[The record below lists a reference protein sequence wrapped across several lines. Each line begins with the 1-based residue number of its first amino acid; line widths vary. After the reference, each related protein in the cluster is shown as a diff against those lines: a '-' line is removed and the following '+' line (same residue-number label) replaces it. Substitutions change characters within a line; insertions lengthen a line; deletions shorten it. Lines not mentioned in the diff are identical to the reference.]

1 MTRSVLPAMAICSL
15 AATLF
20 AAEPTPFYLH
30 DGDRVVFYGDS
41 ITDQRLYT
49 LYTELYALTRYPSLN
64 VSFVH
69 SGWGGDRV
77 TGGGGGPVDL
87 RLKRDV
93 VTYQPTIVTIMLGM
107 NDGGYTKHKAEN
119 DEAFKTG
126 FQHIV
131 ESLRQQIP
139 GLRITAIKPSPFDD
153 VTRPFTI
160 SPDGYNAI
168 LVSYGAWIDTYA
180 AVAKIDVAD
189 LNSGVVQVVRNA
201 DLADRSNAP
210 KIIPDRVH
218 PGPAGH
224 LIMAEQLLKSWNA
237 RAVVS
242 AVAIDAGASAG
253 PQVTQEEHAHING
266 LTAEGG
272 GLRWTETEDA
282 LPLPLAPMAEADDT
296 GVIALALK
304 NSDIWTAL
312 NDETLR
318 VTGLASGHYI
328 IRIDGMGAGEFSNTV
343 LQEGINLAMYHT
355 PMTEQSMQVLKLT
368 TVHTQIHNLRWR
380 NVQVP
385 LQETPQATIESA
397 LAAMDKAETDIVK
410 QQRETAKPKA
420 HQFELV
426 AVPR

>member
-1 MTRSVLPAMAICSL
+1 MIRSVLRVIAVCLLAGTLLAVEPA
-15 AATLF
+15 
-20 AAEPTPFYLH
+20 PFYLH

-64 VSFVH
+64 ISFVH

-93 VTYQPTIVTIMLGM
+93 VAYQPTVVTIMLGM

-119 DEAFKTG
+119 DDAFKTG

-131 ESLRQQIP
+131 ESLKQQIP

-160 SPDGYNAI
+160 SPDGYNVI
-168 LVSYGAWIDTYA
+168 LVSYGDWIDTYA
-180 AVAKIDVAD
+180 KEAKIDVAD
-189 LNSGVVQVVRNA
+189 LNSGVVQVLRNA

-242 AVAIDAGASAG
+242 AVTIDAGADAA
-253 PQVTQEEHAHING
+253 PQVTREEYSHITG
-266 LTAEGG
+266 LAAEG
-272 GLRWTETEDA
+272 GLRWTETEQIFATSAGANDGGRRHRSDRARAEELRYLDCTEQRNAEGDRACLRA
-282 LPLPLAPMAEADDT
+282 LYTTHRRNGSGGVFEQCASGRYQLGDVSYADDRT
-296 GVIALALK
+296 VDAGAQADHRAY
-304 NSDIWTAL
+304 SD
-312 NDETLR
+312 
-318 VTGLASGHYI
+318 
-328 IRIDGMGAGEFSNTV
+328 
-343 LQEGINLAMYHT
+343 
-355 PMTEQSMQVLKLT
+355 P
-368 TVHTQIHNLRWR
+368 
-380 NVQVP
+380 
-385 LQETPQATIESA
+385 
-397 LAAMDKAETDIVK
+397 
-410 QQRETAKPKA
+410 
-420 HQFELV
+420 
-426 AVPR
+426 